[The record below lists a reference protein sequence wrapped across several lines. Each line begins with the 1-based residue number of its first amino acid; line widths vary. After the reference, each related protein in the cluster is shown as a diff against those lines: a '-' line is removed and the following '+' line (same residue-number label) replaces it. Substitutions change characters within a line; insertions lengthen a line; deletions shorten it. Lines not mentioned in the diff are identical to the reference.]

1 MSVIPNI
8 PLNRRYSFQP
18 YLPKQSMDGSRTY
31 SEPSTDSG
39 RHPSNPIEDSPT
51 ASKRKSLSKESSSN
65 HWLQIT
71 FSVPWIVRNVSGS
84 QDAINIAVSEVG
96 KRVSTTNDRTRNIDI
111 AVQTIGCSGCDE
123 SSEAILL
130 VSETA
135 LVGLLVRVE
144 TQGPD
149 FETAENVARQEIGP
163 HLPNTP
169 LSTISR

>member
-1 MSVIPNI
+1 MHG
-8 PLNRRYSFQP
+8 RRT
-18 YLPKQSMDGSRTY
+18 D
-31 SEPSTDSG
+31 SEPSTEINHHSSK
-39 RHPSNPIEDSPT
+39 PNEDDLGASEETSLNRESPPT
-51 ASKRKSLSKESSSN
+51 RWFHIA
-65 HWLQIT
+65 

-96 KRVSTTNDRTRNIDI
+96 KRVSEANGRTRNIDI

-123 SSEAILL
+123 SNEAILL